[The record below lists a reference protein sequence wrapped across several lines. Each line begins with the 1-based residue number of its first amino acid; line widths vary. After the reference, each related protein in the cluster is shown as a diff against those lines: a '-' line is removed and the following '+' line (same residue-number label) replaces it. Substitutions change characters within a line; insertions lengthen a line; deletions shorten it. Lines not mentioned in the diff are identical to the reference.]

1 MYSAELRTMTHSLR
15 KRLLSTAALLGFLST
30 MPCVRAWDEAAPADA
45 DNLPGVLPE
54 VDETDGKIIYNVPT
68 LKQLWESQAVINA
81 SRDKVAH
88 IALDEE
94 VVFVQSTAGVVTA
107 MNAESG
113 RRFWASQVG
122 RNDEV
127 AMKGSTD
134 SQMVVIVVGPV
145 IHAFDKF
152 SGNKLFSFRL
162 PNPPSAAPLLTKR
175 EVTTGNR
182 TEVTRSIF
190 VPLADRSIVAYD
202 VDTLQYQASR
212 GTFPPGVL
220 RALDWRF
227 AAGEI
232 IRFAPV
238 AGQERLAFATD
249 VGNIHVV
256 DMLGIAKGKTR
267 FQFLMNSPTTA
278 PLAVVNREDQELLLA
293 ACDNN
298 RLFCINLK
306 TDGSMLWTVPMARPV
321 YEPITVVGNEV
332 FVVSDDDELRKFDL
346 RTGLPVK
353 VFDGVSAVA
362 SRTEGDG
369 GELPAYGAAV
379 ELRCRGLLGFEPI
392 TVINRSTGQAV
403 NSLVVDLSTAL
414 SGASFA
420 ANELEEAMIRIS
432 DDSRKSAGVQNVKL
446 SADRKQLT
454 IEFSDFN
461 PNVTFDFYV
470 DLEHDDVPFWKLTHN
485 ELVGADVKAR
495 VSPVRASVVAT
506 AAVNRRVEPFPPRTV
521 LGRFREV
528 SEPWFVSGVKSLV
541 AVSENAAYYVD
552 KNDRVVGVSRL
563 NAGNPV
569 VTPTRD
575 FTIHVNNTL
584 TDRVYL
590 STASGRVA
598 CFTESRIQVGAL
610 PVPFFAGLSWV
621 VYPEAELSPDFA
633 RYHRNPGA
641 RPIMPDVPKVDQP
654 LPSADADAATQM
666 P

>member
-1 MYSAELRTMTHSLR
+1 MTHSLR
-15 KRLLSTAALLGFLST
+15 KRLLSTAALLGFLSA
-30 MPCVRAWDEAAPADA
+30 MPCVHGWDEAAPADA
-45 DNLPGVLPE
+45 DNLPGVLPQ
-54 VDETDGKIIYNVPT
+54 VNDTDGKIIYNIPT

-94 VVFVQSTAGVVTA
+94 VVFVQSSAGVVTA

-113 RRFWASQVG
+113 RRFWSSQVG

-152 SGNKLFSFRL
+152 SGYKLFSFRL

-202 VDTLQYQASR
+202 VDNLQYQASR
-212 GTFPPGVL
+212 GTLRPGVS

-238 AGQERLAFATD
+238 AGQERLAFATE
-249 VGNIHVV
+249 VGNIHVM
-256 DMLGIAKGKTR
+256 DMTGSAKGKTR

-306 TDGSMLWTVPMARPV
+306 TDGGMLWTVPMARAV
-321 YEPITVVGNEV
+321 YEPITVVGDDV

-353 VFDGVSAVA
+353 VSQGVSAVA

-379 ELRCRGLLGFEPI
+379 ELRCRGLLSFEPI
-392 TVINRSTGQAV
+392 TVINRSTGQTV
-403 NSLVVDLSTAL
+403 NSLVVDLSTAI
-414 SGASFA
+414 SKASFA
-420 ANELEEAMIRIS
+420 ANELEEVMIRIP
-432 DDSRKSAGVQNVKL
+432 DDSRKSAGVKNVKL

-454 IEFSDFN
+454 IDFSDFN
-461 PNVTFDFYV
+461 PDETFEFYV
-470 DLEHDDVPFWKLTHN
+470 DLEHIDVPFWKITHN
-485 ELVGADVKAR
+485 ELVGADVKAL
-495 VSPVRASVVAT
+495 VSPVRLSVVAT

-521 LGRFREV
+521 LGRFRDV
-528 SEPWFVSGVKSLV
+528 STPWFVSGVKSLV
-541 AVSENAAYYVD
+541 AVSENAAYFVD
-552 KNDRVVGVSRL
+552 KNDRVVAVSRL
-563 NAGNPV
+563 NAGSPV

-590 STASGRVA
+590 STAGGRVA

-610 PVPFFAGLSWV
+610 PVPLLAGLTWI
-621 VYPEAELSPDFA
+621 VYPQAALAPDFA
-633 RYHRNPGA
+633 RYHRNPEA
-641 RPIMPDVPKVDQP
+641 RPIMPDVPELDP
-654 LPSADADAATQM
+654 APPAAEGDAVEM